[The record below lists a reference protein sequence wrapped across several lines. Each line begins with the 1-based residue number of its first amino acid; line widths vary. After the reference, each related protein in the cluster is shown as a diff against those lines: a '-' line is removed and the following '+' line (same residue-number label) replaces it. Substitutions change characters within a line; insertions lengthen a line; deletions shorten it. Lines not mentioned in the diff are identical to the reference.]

1 MIRVRLR
8 ARLPAD
14 QRPNLVDMPVIVRHQ
29 DRGALRLDHRHD
41 QALCRRRVVICSLIT
56 GIMPMR
62 GCGIKSL
69 AVSVRETQL
78 YALRGLLRVRF
89 RMRGRLTEPP
99 SLAADGARIISVEVE
114 VLSYMTN
121 SDSSERVDQGLGIR
135 PRDERVRGSVR

>member
-1 MIRVRLR
+1 
-8 ARLPAD
+8 
-14 QRPNLVDMPVIVRHQ
+14 
-29 DRGALRLDHRHD
+29 
-41 QALCRRRVVICSLIT
+41 
-56 GIMPMR
+56 MR
-62 GCGIKSL
+62 GRDIKSM
-69 AVSVRETQL
+69 ADGVRETQL

-135 PRDERVRGSVR
+135 PRDERVRGSVRHKANYFVTGLIM